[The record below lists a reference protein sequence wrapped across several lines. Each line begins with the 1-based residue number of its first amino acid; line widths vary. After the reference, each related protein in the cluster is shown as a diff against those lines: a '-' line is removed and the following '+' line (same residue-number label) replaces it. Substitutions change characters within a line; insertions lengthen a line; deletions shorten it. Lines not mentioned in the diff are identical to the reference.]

1 MILELLRKIA
11 SLKVP
16 EDAGLELFA
25 NGGTEHRVLEA
36 PTHLCPGPPM
46 PNAARFRAHEGDAA
60 LDNERV
66 GAKQI
71 IGEAQ
76 EIVLAPVLEFEV
88 RSWGKW
94 SFHAA

>member
-1 MILELLRKIA
+1 LILELLRKIA
-11 SLKVP
+11 SLKAP
-16 EDAGLELFA
+16 EDAGLEFLA
-25 NGGTEHRVLEA
+25 SGAIEHRVLEA
-36 PTHLCPGPPM
+36 PTRHCPCPPM

-66 GAKQI
+66 VAKQI
-71 IGEAQ
+71 ICEAQ

-94 SFHAA
+94 SFHAV